1 MKRAQII
8 RNNGKR
14 RTLCFR
20 LPGGVIWTVISGHAV
35 PNVCLRSD
43 LGSGIKKE
51 KMITFGFRQTPA
63 FANSTERIQVL

>member
-1 MKRAQII
+1 
-8 RNNGKR
+8 
-14 RTLCFR
+14 
-20 LPGGVIWTVISGHAV
+20 
-35 PNVCLRSD
+35 VCLRSD